1 MSSLAELRA
10 AVQTGDG
17 IRDNPFGLL
26 RSLADH
32 AARDARPED
41 VALIRSL
48 VIQTREHRD
57 MFPVSM
63 RGVVD
68 ALVREL
74 GLFPYLD
81 HDDTLTARDLLT
93 RETFRQTGLADRRI
107 VFHAAQAAV
116 FARLMAGDN
125 LILSAPTSFGKSLL
139 IDALLA
145 SGKFDNVLV
154 VVPTL
159 ALLDETRRRLSARRT
174 GHKVIT
180 HPSQPSGAR
189 NVMVL
194 TAERVL
200 DFGELPKLD
209 LFVLDEFYKLAG
221 LDERAQ
227 VLNQVF
233 YEIRKQGVQHYLLGP
248 NVDGL
253 AAGIDEVTRAEFLR
267 SDDTTVALRL
277 HDVDTSGGR
286 PEALVALRHQ
296 LSEPTLVYCQSPDSA
311 HKTARMLVAAGLS
324 EPVLGLASAADWV
337 AENYHPHWIVG
348 VALRRGIGIH
358 HGQLPRALAQFM
370 VNAFADGRI
379 DLLICTGSL
388 IEGVNTQAQNVV
400 LYDKM
405 GPGNRRMDAFT
416 FRNICGR
423 CGRMF
428 RHFSGDVWLMH
439 PPPKDELPTV
449 DIPILSQEEEV
460 PTSLLQQI
468 DEDDLSIRSK
478 ERLAPLH
485 EQQDLTEATLKAN
498 VGLDVDKQ
506 LALAR
511 ALRASPRYY
520 HPLLSFTATPE
531 HEQLKA
537 VCKLIWEHLGSRDL
551 SGDYVRSWD
560 QLARQLSTFARS
572 GSPRALVVEA
582 TAGMQPGD
590 ALDKKIAG
598 VCAFVRSVASYA
610 FPVRLRALN
619 RIQREVF
626 AAVGL
631 QPGEYTPYISRVES
645 LFMQVPLL
653 VLDEYGVPPELASK
667 LAHRL
672 QPDGDLDAVLARL
685 GGMNADALGLTSF
698 ETEMVR
704 YAQSGL

>member
-1 MSSLAELRA
+1 MSSLAELRD
-10 AVQTGDG
+10 AVETGAG
-17 IRDNPFGLL
+17 IREDPFALL

-32 AARDARPED
+32 VARDGGRRD
-41 VALIRSL
+41 VELVRSL
-48 VIQTREHRD
+48 VIQTREQRAS
-57 MFPVSM
+57 FPVGM
-63 RGVVD
+63 RGMVD

-74 GLFPYLD
+74 GLFPYLE
-81 HDDTLTARDLLT
+81 DDGTLTTRDLLT

-145 SGKFDNVLV
+145 SGKFNNVLV

-159 ALLDETRRRLSARRT
+159 ALLDETRRRLSSRQT

-180 HPSQPSGAR
+180 HPSQLPAAR
-189 NVMVL
+189 NVLVL

-200 DFGELPKLD
+200 DFGKLPTLD
-209 LFVLDEFYKLAG
+209 LFVLDEFYKLSG

-233 YEIRKQGVQHYLLGP
+233 YEIRKLGVQHYLLGP
-248 NVDGL
+248 NVEGL
-253 AAGIDEVTRAEFLR
+253 APGVESAIRAEFVR

-286 PEALVALRHQ
+286 PEALVALCRR
-296 LSEPTLVYCQSPDSA
+296 LTEPTLVYCQSPDSA
-311 HKTARMLVAAGLS
+311 HKTAGELVAAGLG
-324 EPVLGLASAADWV
+324 EPVPSLASAGDWV
-337 AENYHPHWIVG
+337 AENYHPDWIVG
-348 VALRRGIGIH
+348 IALRRGIGIH

-370 VNAFADGRI
+370 VNAFEDGRI

-400 LYDKM
+400 LYDRM
-405 GPGNRRMDAFT
+405 RPGNKKMDAFT

-423 CGRMF
+423 CGRML

-439 PPPKDELPTV
+439 PPPPDELPTV
-449 DIPILSQEEEV
+449 DIPVLSQEEDV

-468 DEDDLSIRSK
+468 DEDDLSDRSK
-478 ERLAPLH
+478 KRLEPLH
-485 EQQDLTEATLKAN
+485 NQQDLSEATLKAN
-498 VGLDVDKQ
+498 VGVDVDKQ

-511 ALRASPRYY
+511 AVRASPRGY

-531 HEQLKA
+531 HHQLKA
-537 VCKLIWEHLGSRDL
+537 VCKLIWTHLGSQGL
-551 SGDYVRSWD
+551 HGDYVRSWD
-560 QLARQLSTFARS
+560 QLARQLSMFARS
-572 GSPRALVVEA
+572 GSPRALVIDA
-582 TAGMQPGD
+582 TAGMQPGN

-598 VCAFVRSVASYA
+598 VCQFVRSVASYA
-610 FPVRLRALN
+610 FPMRLRALN

-626 AAVGL
+626 TEAGM
-631 QPGEYTPYISRVES
+631 QPGEYTSYISRVEG
-645 LFMQVPLL
+645 LFMKAPLL
-653 VLDEYGVPPELASK
+653 ALDEYGVPPELASK

-672 QPDGDLDAVLARL
+672 KPDGDLDAVLARL
-685 GGMNADALGLTSF
+685 DGLDAGALGLTAF